1 MAMNEFVFGL
11 VGMTKVIYDINNLKK
26 MNDYKNWDNHLIAKL
41 VINVYRK

>member
-26 MNDYKNWDNHLIAKL
+26 MNDYKNWDNRLIAK
-41 VINVYRK
+41 